1 MKEAFSAPGK
11 AFLAGGYLVLFPEH
25 SAYVVALSARMH
37 AVVEGHKADKMRITV
52 KSPQFQGGEWV
63 YEDDEMG
70 GKNPFVEAVI
80 KTVLA
85 YLVPEEKSIV
95 NVVIYSDNA
104 YHSQNTE
111 RSDSFVYHDKPISE
125 VPKTGL
131 GSSAALT
138 VVLTT
143 VLLSYFSPTKLDL
156 SCKSTLQLV
165 HNLAQLAHC
174 SAQGKIGS
182 GFDVAA
188 ATMGSIV
195 YKRFPPSLLTDVMQT
210 KLDHSLVKS
219 AIDQPWDVTM
229 EPCSMPTGLSL
240 LMGDVKGGS
249 ETPKMVSTVL
259 KWKKDKPEESS
270 EIWKSLDKS
279 NMALINL
286 LSKLNS
292 LSTPTEYKWP
302 LQGHLLQMSDMIK
315 TIRRYLRLMSEKSG
329 VPIEPPEQTRLLDA
343 CSSVPGVIGG
353 VVPGAGGYDAICLVV
368 LTDYVD
374 QIIKSTQ
381 NDPNF
386 KHVKWL
392 DLREQN
398 VGVKVEDPKMYPSE

>member
-11 AFLAGGYLVLFPEH
+11 AFLAGGYLVLFPEY

-37 AVVEGHKADKMRITV
+37 AVVEGQKADKMTVTV

-63 YEDDEMG
+63 YADEQMD

-80 KTVLA
+80 KSVLA
-85 YLVPEEKSIV
+85 YLAPEENSSL
-95 NVVIYSDNA
+95 NVTIYSDNA
-104 YHSQNTE
+104 YHSQSTD
-111 RSDSFVYHDKPISE
+111 RSDSFIYHDKPISE

-143 VLLSYFSPTKLDL
+143 ALLSYFSPTKLDL
-156 SCKSTLQLV
+156 SSKATLQLV

-195 YKRFPPSLLTDVMQT
+195 YKRFPPSLLSDVMQT

-219 AIDQPWDVTM
+219 TIDQPWDVTM

-259 KWKKDKPEESS
+259 KWKKEKPEESS

-315 TIRRYLRLMSEKSG
+315 TIRSYLRLMSEKSG

-368 LTDYVD
+368 LTDYID

-386 KHVKWL
+386 KHVQWL

-398 VGVKVEDPKMYPSE
+398 VGVKSEDPKNYSS

>member
-1 MKEAFSAPGK
+1 
-11 AFLAGGYLVLFPEH
+11 
-25 SAYVVALSARMH
+25 MH
-37 AVVEGHKADKMRITV
+37 AVVEGQKSDKTRITV

-63 YEDDEMG
+63 FENDTMS

-85 YLVPEEKSIV
+85 YLVPEEQSSVKV
-95 NVVIYSDNA
+95 TIYSDNA
-104 YHSQNTE
+104 YHSQSSE

-138 VVLTT
+138 VVLTAA
-143 VLLSYFSPTKLDL
+143 LLSYFSPAKLDL
-156 SCKSTLQLV
+156 SSKATLQLV

-195 YKRFPPSLLTDVMQT
+195 YKRFPPCLLADVMQT
-210 KLDHSLVKS
+210 KLDPSLVKS
-219 AIDQPWDVTM
+219 TIDQPWDVTM

-259 KWKKDKPEESS
+259 KWKKEKPEESS

-315 TIRRYLRLMSEKSG
+315 TIRQYLRLMSEKSG

-368 LTDYVD
+368 LTDYID
-374 QIIKSTQ
+374 QIIKTTQ

-386 KHVKWL
+386 KHVQWL

-398 VGVKVEDPKMYPSE
+398 VGVRTEDPNSYPS